1 VKAQA
6 IGDLEFAMALPEAAR
21 RIVAVRSNE
30 LFGFVPAALDERNA
44 AALHN
49 MRIAAK
55 RLRYVLELLGF
66 VIGPVADEAQ
76 AQAREL
82 QTVIGEVHDYDVL
95 IARLNGLSAKSSQR
109 GARRLGLRLHS
120 RRDAR
125 FADFL
130 ALWAEIEDSGLRE
143 RLLAATSLSPNGS
156 IRAHN

>member
-1 VKAQA
+1 
-6 IGDLEFAMALPEAAR
+6 
-21 RIVAVRSNE
+21 
-30 LFGFVPAALDERNA
+30 
-44 AALHN
+44 

-95 IARLNGLSAKSSQR
+95 IARLDGLAARSSRR
-109 GARRLGLRLHS
+109 GVRRLGLRLHG

-125 FADFL
+125 FGDFL
-130 ALWAEIEDSGLRE
+130 ALWAQIEDSGLRD
-143 RLLAATSLSPNGS
+143 RLLAATTLSPNGS

>member
-1 VKAQA
+1 MKAQA
-6 IGDLEFAMALPEAAR
+6 IGDLESAMALPEAAR
-21 RIVAVRSNE
+21 RILAVRAGE
-30 LFGFVPAALDERNA
+30 LLSFVPAALDERNA
-44 AALHN
+44 TALHD

-66 VIGPVADEAQ
+66 LIGPVADEAQ

-95 IARLNGLSAKSSQR
+95 IARLEPLSAKSSRR
-109 GARRLGLRLHS
+109 GVRRLGLRLHG

-125 FADFL
+125 FGDFL

-156 IRAHN
+156 IPVA